1 MRTRVPLDITY
12 LKMAF
17 MLADDRSID
26 PFTQAGCIAANA
38 NKKMI
43 GGSYNGFPEGY
54 EPDFDISL
62 PENRDKKNELIIH
75 AEENI
80 LLRNPMGSIY
90 TIYLTCSPCK
100 NCAKLIATH
109 GVKRVVYGAEYHRE
123 TIYKDIFTRYG
134 VKFEL
139 LTLPGQPLLQTP
151 LNP

>member
-1 MRTRVPLDITY
+1 MRTRVPIDVTY

-17 MLADDRSID
+17 MIAADRSID
-26 PFTQAGCIAANA
+26 PFTQAGCIAANER
-38 NKKMI
+38 KELI
-43 GGSYNGFPEGY
+43 GASYNGFPPGY
-54 EPDFDISL
+54 SPDFDISL
-62 PENRDKKNELIIH
+62 PENRDKKNDLIYH
-75 AEENI
+75 AEQNL
-80 LLRNPMGSIY
+80 LLRNPRNSIY

-100 NCAKLIATH
+100 TCAKLICGH
-109 GVKRVVYGAEYHRE
+109 GIKRVVYGAEYHRE